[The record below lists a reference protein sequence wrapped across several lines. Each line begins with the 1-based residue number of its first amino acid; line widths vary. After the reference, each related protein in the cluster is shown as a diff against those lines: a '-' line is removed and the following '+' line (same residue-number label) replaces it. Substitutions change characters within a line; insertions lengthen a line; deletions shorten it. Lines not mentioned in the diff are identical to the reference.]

1 MRQNKDA
8 DGPVSKRGSMMFDHD
23 YDARL
28 ELLWDLILASPD
40 KPVRK
45 LLQESL
51 RYYPLH
57 SQSLHRRWLSM
68 RTAYACCTRFD
79 PLNNDYEALE

>member
-1 MRQNKDA
+1 
-8 DGPVSKRGSMMFDHD
+8 MFDLD

-28 ELLWDLILASPD
+28 ELLWDLMLASPD
-40 KPVRK
+40 KPVQK

-57 SQSLHRRWLSM
+57 SQDLQRRWLSM
-68 RTAYACCTRFD
+68 HTAYTCCTRFD
-79 PLNNDYEALE
+79 PLNDVCEAVE

>member
-1 MRQNKDA
+1 MN
-8 DGPVSKRGSMMFDHD
+8 D

-28 ELLWDLILASPD
+28 ELLWDLILVSPD

-57 SQSLHRRWLSM
+57 SQALQRHWLSM
-68 RTAYACCTRFD
+68 KTAYACCTRFD
-79 PLNNDYEALE
+79 PLNTVMDQAHGK

>member
-1 MRQNKDA
+1 
-8 DGPVSKRGSMMFDHD
+8 MFDLD

-28 ELLWDLILASPD
+28 ELLWDLMLASPD